1 MVTISVWGMGCF
13 MPFFFM
19 VNIHEQILAAI
30 YENTSVTMTCNI
42 FQCAVAPKPISFR
55 TVRRNMFMRTSQTH
69 HYEFDCQTANI
80 GTNRFELKICDFL
93 GTNKQTTTKNK
104 NEQLLKY
111 KENKKNYNRSRIN
124 ANNRREGRDTI
135 YNIIYAKHCTK

>member
-69 HYEFDCQTANI
+69 HYEFDGQTADI
-80 GTNRFELKICDFL
+80 GTNRFELNICDFL
-93 GTNKQTTTKNK
+93 GTNKHEKKKNR
-104 NEQLLKY
+104 NEQQLKNTKKISKTTVGLEQVQIIDG
-111 KENKKNYNRSRIN
+111 KEV
-124 ANNRREGRDTI
+124 T
-135 YNIIYAKHCTK
+135 

>member
-1 MVTISVWGMGCF
+1 MVTISVWGMSCF

-42 FQCAVAPKPISFR
+42 FQCASAPKPISFR

-69 HYEFDCQTANI
+69 HYEFDGQTADI

-93 GTNKQTTTKNK
+93 GTNKQ
-104 NEQLLKY
+104 E
-111 KENKKNYNRSRIN
+111 KKTGM
-124 ANNRREGRDTI
+124 NNS
-135 YNIIYAKHCTK
+135 